1 MEKKQPDLSV
11 IIPLYNA
18 VETLERCLAN
28 ILKETEVSLEILLID
43 DSSADDTPA
52 LCRKICEQDDRV
64 RYIRRSNGGVAAAR
78 NTGLSNAR
86 GNYVTFVDQDDWIE
100 PETYRVSIG
109 IAQKQDADMVV
120 FNYMKDMEG
129 HVEYMRNR
137 TQIPTVIQDKNTLV
151 KYAFFRE
158 EYRGY
163 AAYVWNKLFR
173 RDFLQVHQLKFEDGL
188 RRGDDVLFYSAVA
201 ACGPKTCYIDA
212 DYYHYVQR
220 EDSITHTMTKE
231 NLERLGEILTGYN
244 RAMDILEKAGISK
257 ESLDYMR
264 CFYVFHASL
273 LYELAKN
280 HELFERCKWY
290 QNEMKRYLGAYKKQN
305 AAYPERIRKVEC
317 MIGED
322 LKNE

>member
-28 ILKETEVSLEILLID
+28 ILKETEVSLEILLVD
-43 DSSADDTPA
+43 DSSTDETPA
-52 LCRKICEQDDRV
+52 LCKGYCAQDDRV
-64 RYIRRSNGGVAAAR
+64 RYFRRPNGGVAAAR

-86 GNYVTFVDQDDWIE
+86 GNYVTFVDQDDWLE
-100 PETYRVSIG
+100 PETYRMAVG
-109 IAQKQDADMVV
+109 FAQKYDADMVV
-120 FNYMKDMEG
+120 FNYTKDAGER
-129 HVEYMRNR
+129 VEYMRNR
-137 TQIPTVIQDKNTLV
+137 SQIPSVTQDKNAIV

-173 RDFLQVHQLKFEDGL
+173 RSFLQVHQLKFEDGL

-201 ACGPKTCYIDA
+201 ACGPKTCYMDA

-220 EDSITHTMTKE
+220 EDSITHTMTRE
-231 NLERLGEILTGYN
+231 NVERLGEILTGYE
-244 RAMDILEKAGISK
+244 RAMDILEKSGVSK
-257 ESLDYMR
+257 EALDYMR

-273 LYELAKN
+273 LYELSKE
-280 HELFERCKWY
+280 HGLSQRCKLY
-290 QNEMKRYLGAYKKQN
+290 QNEMKRYFPEYKAQN
-305 AAYPERIRKVEC
+305 ATYSERIRAVER

-322 LKNE
+322 LGDE